1 MNPIIKTLL
10 KCRSSEQGFIIPTV
24 IALGLIML
32 LIGTINIFKSNDEHI
47 TAIVQRDTRE
57 ALTAAEA
64 GVAYYREFIDN
75 YKTIAVY
82 NSTDAADTPS
92 WADRNGDNADQSDD
106 IPDDIPG
113 IADPKTGDPKD
124 VCQFDRDGNSSTN
137 AVAEYDNVPKTGWRN
152 IDGSEGQF
160 QLVSYVYDAATNT
173 GTLTVD
179 GRDGNTT
186 DSATTRLQVQFPI
199 QPGLN
204 IGEVGTQITDDL
216 NNLDPVLWID
226 SDAISSMSDNIS
238 VNGNILISKDDCQL
252 TGTTLTTAN
261 SLGNITATPLAF
273 PSTLPP
279 SIPIL
284 SGDSSVND
292 VSASDIGTK
301 IKNQSLPLA
310 NVTQNS
316 RITADGTHIFYYFV
330 DGNLNFNNNDY
341 LKIQKNTDVIIYV
354 NGNLTFDGNV
364 NINQDPNTNTSEH
377 LEIYV
382 SNAGNIEFSGNGT
395 INIKAFIHAPGS
407 TVNSTSG
414 GGDPTVNI
422 TGAMWVQDW
431 NDTTS
436 NTKKVTITP
445 DDSYL
450 TYTSVRNSSGKSQ
463 LLIKPVIYPPT
474 SWTTQQVP

>member
-75 YKTIAVY
+75 YKTIAEY
-82 NSTDAADTPS
+82 NSTDAANTPS
-92 WADRNGDNADQSDD
+92 WSDRNGDDSTDD
-106 IPDDIPG
+106 DDIPG
-113 IADPKTGDPKD
+113 IADSAGNPRDI
-124 VCQFDRDGNSSTN
+124 CQFDRDGNSLTN

-204 IGEVGTQITDDL
+204 IAEVGTQITDDL

-252 TGTTLTTAN
+252 TGTTLTTAK
-261 SLGNITATPLAF
+261 SLGNITAIPF
-273 PSTLPP
+273 DLPP
-279 SIPIL
+279 VTAKSP
-284 SGDSSVND
+284 GDTGVND
-292 VSASDIGTK
+292 VSASTITGGNLPSTDTDK
-301 IKNQSLPLA
+301 SL
-310 NVTQNS
+310 
-316 RITADGTHIFYYFV
+316 ITDDGTHIYYYYV
-330 DGNLNFNNNDY
+330 NGNLNFNNENLVIQND
-341 LKIQKNTDVIIYV
+341 TEVVIYV
-354 NGNLTFDGNV
+354 NGDLTFTGDVDINQ
-364 NINQDPNTNTSEH
+364 NINNKSEH

-382 SNAGNIEFSGNGT
+382 LGSSRNIEFNGNG
-395 INIKAFIHAPGS
+395 IIDIKAFIHAPGA
-407 TVNSTSG
+407 TVNSLSSS
-414 GGDPTVNI
+414 GDPTVNI
-422 TGAMWVQDW
+422 TGAMWVKDW

-436 NTKKVTITP
+436 NAKKVTITP
-445 DDSYL
+445 DDRYL
-450 TYTSVRNSSGKSQ
+450 NYASVRNYSGESQ
-463 LLIKPVIYPPT
+463 LLIKPIIYPPT

>member
-1 MNPIIKTLL
+1 MKPIIKTLL
-10 KCRSSEQGFIIPTV
+10 IRRSNEEGFIIPTV

-75 YKTIAVY
+75 YKTIAEY
-82 NSTDAADTPS
+82 NSTDAANTPS
-92 WADRNGDNADQSDD
+92 WSDRNGDDSTDD
-106 IPDDIPG
+106 DDIPG
-113 IADPKTGDPKD
+113 IADSAGNPRDI
-124 VCQFDRDGNSSTN
+124 CQFDRDGNSGTN

-160 QLVSYVYDAATNT
+160 QLVSYDYDAATNT

-199 QPGLN
+199 QPGLKV
-204 IGEVGTQITDDL
+204 GEVGTQITDDL

-252 TGTTLTTAN
+252 TGTTLTTAK
-261 SLGNITATPLAF
+261 SLGNISATPLAF

-279 SIPIL
+279 SIPTA

-292 VSASDIGTK
+292 VLASEISTK
-301 IKNQSLPLA
+301 IKNQSLPLK

-316 RITADGTHIFYYFV
+316 RIAADGTHIFYYFV
-330 DGNLNFNNNDY
+330 DGNLDFNNED
-341 LKIQKNTDVIIYV
+341 LEIQKNTEVIIYV
-354 NGNLTFDGNV
+354 NGNLTFEGDV
-364 NINQDPNTNTSEH
+364 DINQVPSTNTSEH

-382 SNAGNIEFSGNGT
+382 SNAGNIEFRGNGT

-422 TGAMWVQDW
+422 TGAMWVKDW

-436 NTKKVTITP
+436 NAQKVIITP
-445 DDSYL
+445 DNRYL
-450 TYTSVRNSSGKSQ
+450 TYTSLRNSSGQSQ

-474 SWTTQQVP
+474 SWITQQVP